1 MNENFGNGFENNEER
16 FNSENA
22 EQVDFVP
29 AEEEQGL
36 NHTTVRE
43 VLRSYSQF
51 LIEV

>member
-1 MNENFGNGFENNEER
+1 MQQAGSYFPQPGIE
-16 FNSENA
+16 A
-22 EQVDFVP
+22 MAP

-36 NHTTVRE
+36 NHWTVRE